1 MQTFLLIFQH
11 LIALVSEEE
20 ETSLGAEE
28 DTTDG
33 IASILLTLAQQISK
47 LLNQDIDSLKFPKV
61 IKK

>member
-11 LIALVSEEE
+11 LIALASEEE
-20 ETSLGAEE
+20 ETSLGVEE